1 MENLLFLNLG
11 TAEIFM
17 ILMLVGVLPVILI
30 IFCLFD
36 ITRSTF
42 KDPLN
47 KLLWAIIIVFVP
59 IMGSILYL
67 ILGRSQKAVGEV
79 QN

>member
-1 MENLLFLNLG
+1 MENLLFLNMG

-17 ILMLVGVLPVILI
+17 TLMLVGVLPIILI

-42 KDPLN
+42 KDSLN
-47 KLLWAIIIVFVP
+47 KLLWTIIIVFVP

-67 ILGRSQKAVGEV
+67 VLGRSQKAVGEV